1 MIIRRAF
8 YHWQFIAAG
17 ALPLWLLV
25 GSSIF
30 GSGAWAVLGIF
41 FAAVLIGL
49 GLLLVALVFY
59 ARKEVRETR
68 AVSYADVGVLAL
80 WHTLIVAIPFSADAA
95 GWLSVLVIVGG
106 LAVFWFA
113 VWELFDAAR
122 RRVRAMVDLVEQT
135 ARGETPSGPS
145 APAGP
150 QHPLHGQTRPNQT
163 GPNQARP
170 SQTRPTS
177 TFGRANDP
185 EVIVIEEKRDPA

>member
-41 FAAVLIGL
+41 FGAVLIGL
-49 GLLLVALVFY
+49 GMLLVALVIF
-59 ARKEVRETR
+59 ARKEVREIR

-80 WHTLIVAIPFSADAA
+80 WHALIIAIPFSTDGA
-95 GWLSVLVIVGG
+95 GWLSVLVILGG

-113 VWELFDAAR
+113 VWELFDSAKR
-122 RRVRAMVDLVEQT
+122 RMRAMVDLVEQT
-135 ARGETPSGPS
+135 ARGSASAGASRPLPYASPNTSKPTP
-145 APAGP
+145 
-150 QHPLHGQTRPNQT
+150 
-163 GPNQARP
+163 
-170 SQTRPTS
+170 
-177 TFGRANDP
+177 TFGRPATP
-185 EVIVIEEKRDPA
+185 EVIIIEEKRDRA

>member
-41 FAAVLIGL
+41 FGAVLIGL
-49 GLLLVALVFY
+49 GLLLVALVIF
-59 ARKEVRETR
+59 ARKEVREMR
-68 AVSYADVGVLAL
+68 AVSFADVGVLTL
-80 WHTLIVAIPFSADAA
+80 WHALIIAIPFSTDAA
-95 GWLSVLVIVGG
+95 GWLSVLVIIGG

-122 RRVRAMVDLVEQT
+122 RRVREMVDLVEQT
-135 ARGETPSGPS
+135 ARGPA
-145 APAGP
+145 APTAP
-150 QHPLHGQTRPNQT
+150 QHPLPHQNRPDRARPNQRRSA
-163 GPNQARP
+163 PP
-170 SQTRPTS
+170 
-177 TFGRANDP
+177 FGRDAP
-185 EVIVIEEKRDPA
+185 EVIVIEEKRDRP

>member
-25 GSSIF
+25 GSAIF

-41 FAAVLIGL
+41 FGAVLIGL
-49 GLLLVALVFY
+49 GLLLVALVIY

-80 WHTLIVAIPFSADAA
+80 WHLLIIAIPFSTDAA
-95 GWLSVLVIVGG
+95 GWLSVLVIIGG

-113 VWELFDAAR
+113 VWELFAAAR
-122 RRVRAMVDLVEQT
+122 RRMRAMVDLVEQQ
-135 ARGETPSGPS
+135 ARGQSAQGRS

-150 QHPLHGQTRPNQT
+150 QHPLPGRGAP
-163 GPNQARP
+163 
-170 SQTRPTS
+170 
-177 TFGRANDP
+177 FGRPGTP
-185 EVIVIEEKRDPA
+185 ETIIIEEKRDRP

>member
-41 FAAVLIGL
+41 FGAVLIGL
-49 GLLLVALVFY
+49 GLLLVALLFY

-68 AVSYADVGVLAL
+68 AVSYADVGVLSL
-80 WHTLIVAIPFSADAA
+80 WHTLIIAIPFSTDAA

-113 VWELFDAAR
+113 LWELFDSAKR
-122 RRVRAMVDLVEQT
+122 RMRAMVDLVEQT
-135 ARGETPSGPS
+135 ARGQS
-145 APAGP
+145 APAAPG
-150 QHPLHGQTRPNQT
+150 HPLPYASPKT
-163 GPNQARP
+163 
-170 SQTRPTS
+170 TRPTPG
-177 TFGRANDP
+177 FGRTGTP
-185 EVIVIEEKRDPA
+185 EVIVIEEKRDRI

>member
-41 FAAVLIGL
+41 FGAVLIGL
-49 GLLLVALVFY
+49 GLLLVALVVY

-80 WHTLIVAIPFSADAA
+80 WHALIIAIPFSTDAA
-95 GWLSVLVIVGG
+95 GWLSVLVIIGG
-106 LAVFWFA
+106 FAVFWFA
-113 VWELFDAAR
+113 VWELVDSAKR
-122 RRVRAMVDLVEQT
+122 RMRAMVDLVEQT
-135 ARGETPSGPS
+135 ARGQA

-150 QHPLHGQTRPNQT
+150 QRPRPNQT
-163 GPNQARP
+163 LPN
-170 SQTRPTS
+170 QTRPAP
-177 TFGRANDP
+177 TFGRTGTP
-185 EVIVIEEKRDPA
+185 EVIVIEEKRDRP

>member
-1 MIIRRAF
+1 VIIRRAF

-41 FAAVLIGL
+41 FGAVLIGI
-49 GLLLVALVFY
+49 GLFLIALIIF

-68 AVSYADVGVLAL
+68 TVSYADVGVLAL
-80 WHTLIVAIPFSADAA
+80 WHTLIIAIPFSTDAA
-95 GWLSVLVIVGG
+95 GWLSVLVIIGG
-106 LAVFWFA
+106 LAVFWFV

-135 ARGETPSGPS
+135 ARGQS

-150 QHPLHGQTRPNQT
+150 QRPLPNQT
-163 GPNQARP
+163 LPD
-170 SQTRPTS
+170 QTRSTS
-177 TFGRANDP
+177 TGGRTHDP
-185 EVIVIEEKRDPA
+185 EVIVIEEKRDQP

>member
-41 FAAVLIGL
+41 FGAVLIGL
-49 GLLLVALVFY
+49 GMLLVALVIF

-80 WHTLIVAIPFSADAA
+80 WHALIIAIPFSTDAA
-95 GWLSVLVIVGG
+95 GWLSVLVILGG

-113 VWELFDAAR
+113 VWELFDSAKR
-122 RRVRAMVDLVEQT
+122 RMRAMVDLVEQT
-135 ARGETPSGPS
+135 ARGQTMPG
-145 APAGP
+145 PAGP
-150 QHPLHGQTRPNQT
+150 GHPLPDTSRPNQT
-163 GPNQARP
+163 RP
-170 SQTRPTS
+170 AA
-177 TFGRANDP
+177 TFGRTGTP
-185 EVIVIEEKRDPA
+185 EVIVIEEKRDRA

>member
-25 GSSIF
+25 GSAIF

-49 GLLLVALVFY
+49 SLLVVALVMY

-68 AVSYADVGVLAL
+68 TISRADVGVLAL
-80 WHTLIVAIPFSADAA
+80 WHALIIAIPVSEDAA
-95 GWLSVLVIVGG
+95 GWLSVLVIIGG

-113 VWELFDAAR
+113 VWELFDSAR
-122 RRVRAMVDLVEQT
+122 RRMRQMVDLMEQT
-135 ARGETPSGPS
+135 ARGQSSPGASRQPLPDRSKPAPS
-145 APAGP
+145 
-150 QHPLHGQTRPNQT
+150 
-163 GPNQARP
+163 
-170 SQTRPTS
+170 
-177 TFGRANDP
+177 FGRAPAP
-185 EVIVIEEKRDPA
+185 EVIIIEEKRDRA

>member
-41 FAAVLIGL
+41 FGAVLIGL
-49 GLLLVALVFY
+49 GLLLVALLFF

-68 AVSYADVGVLAL
+68 AVSYADVGVLTL
-80 WHTLIVAIPFSADAA
+80 WHTLIIAIPFSADAA

-113 VWELFDAAR
+113 LWELFDSAKR
-122 RRVRAMVDLVEQT
+122 RMRAMVDLVEQT
-135 ARGETPSGPS
+135 ARGQS
-145 APAGP
+145 APAAPG
-150 QHPLHGQTRPNQT
+150 HPLPHVSPKT
-163 GPNQARP
+163 
-170 SQTRPTS
+170 TRPTPG
-177 TFGRANDP
+177 FGRTGTP
-185 EVIVIEEKRDPA
+185 EVIVIEEKRDRI

>member
-41 FAAVLIGL
+41 FGAVLIGL
-49 GLLLVALVFY
+49 GLLLVALVVY

-80 WHTLIVAIPFSADAA
+80 WHALIIAIPFSTDAA
-95 GWLSVLVIVGG
+95 GWLSVLVIIGG
-106 LAVFWFA
+106 FAVFWFA
-113 VWELFDAAR
+113 VWELVDSANR
-122 RRVRAMVDLVEQT
+122 RMRAMVDLVEQT
-135 ARGETPSGPS
+135 ARGQA

-150 QHPLHGQTRPNQT
+150 QRPLPNQTLPNQTRP
-163 GPNQARP
+163 A
-170 SQTRPTS
+170 S
-177 TFGRANDP
+177 TFGRTGTP
-185 EVIVIEEKRDPA
+185 EVIVIEEKRDRP

>member
-8 YHWQFIAAG
+8 FHWQFIAAG

-41 FAAVLIGL
+41 FGAVLIGL
-49 GLLLVALVFY
+49 GMLLVALVIF

-80 WHTLIVAIPFSADAA
+80 WHALIIAIPFSTDAA
-95 GWLSVLVIVGG
+95 GWFSVFVILGG

-113 VWELFDAAR
+113 AWELVDSAKR
-122 RRVRAMVDLVEQT
+122 RMRAMVDLVEQT
-135 ARGETPSGPS
+135 ARGQKPAPSGQ
-145 APAGP
+145 AGP
-150 QHPLHGQTRPNQT
+150 GHPLPGQSRPEQTRPA
-163 GPNQARP
+163 P
-170 SQTRPTS
+170 
-177 TFGRANDP
+177 TFGRTGTP
-185 EVIVIEEKRDPA
+185 EVIIIEEKRDRA